1 MGVEHRNLKCANIFV
16 EYSGNP
22 QNYKPKL
29 LFSDRFFLDSA
40 PSRGSQDNEAFANI
54 MHQLIAGL
62 QVCYLAS
69 GKPLFH
75 EKAKNSAYFGTIK
88 NFLDFKHHRK
98 KFRKALQPSSL

>member
-1 MGVEHRNLKCANIFV
+1 
-16 EYSGNP
+16 
-22 QNYKPKL
+22 
-29 LFSDRFFLDSA
+29 
-40 PSRGSQDNEAFANI
+40 

-62 QVCYLAS
+62 QVCYLVS

-98 KFRKALQPSSL
+98 KFRKSLQLSSVKNCPAFVEKFVVFKNMSLQLENPIALT